1 MAEHVDLRKCL
12 GNSDRGLGSARHAG
26 SGPHAAA
33 GPLLR
38 QSRRRSLPRRRIRDN
53 LAILLV
59 AAPETPGRHISAVQV
74 TQVTGAIAQYLGFPM
89 ESPDRAL
96 PIEGRSKTATRGAQ

>member
-1 MAEHVDLRKCL
+1 
-12 GNSDRGLGSARHAG
+12 
-26 SGPHAAA
+26 
-33 GPLLR
+33 
-38 QSRRRSLPRRRIRDN
+38 
-53 LAILLV
+53 V